1 MLNTTPVTRQPLAP
15 TYDPTVLC
23 RRRESACSMAAASLR
38 TGKIKHDHLQPHP
51 TMTPKEFFEFAKKN
65 DAKQEMLFVK

>member
-1 MLNTTPVTRQPLAP
+1 M
-15 TYDPTVLC
+15 
-23 RRRESACSMAAASLR
+23 
-38 TGKIKHDHLQPHP
+38 